1 MDPGWIERLEIRVE
15 LRLVCFRNIQ
25 ANRFSEVVSQI
36 EATVGIGRGSPRG
49 SLESML
55 SSEFLEVITLVFAEN
70 DVSGVR
76 EHYQVV
82 ADRDNVTEISR
93 DFLFPSDFS
102 GVEVQCDQVSWV
114 AITSI
119 VGDDMIAEEYARL
132 NF

>member
-55 SSEFLEVITLVFAEN
+55 SSELLEVITLVFAEN

-76 EHYQVV
+76 EYYQVV

-93 DFLFPSDFS
+93 DFLFPSDFA

-119 VGDDMIAEEYARL
+119 VGDDTIADEYTRL